1 MNYKDGFLQSDGVSK
16 AEILNH
22 QFSSVV
28 TEEDTNNIPS
38 KGKSP
43 SQTCLKSQPVK
54 QESANFQ
61 SLRPDKTAGPGSIP
75 AFILK
80 TAADELA
87 PVLKRIFQLCLD
99 LGQVPSDWKDVN
111 IVPIFKKGN
120 RHQPANYRPVSLA
133 SIISKLLEHIIH
145 SSSMQHSDGHRILS
159 HAQQGFKKKRSC
171 KAQLPTTLPP
181 STLPRT

>member
-22 QFSSVV
+22 QFNSVV

-87 PVLKRIFQLCLD
+87 PVLTRIFQLSLD
-99 LGQVPSDWKDVN
+99 LGMQLPSDRKGAN

-120 RHQPANYRPVSLA
+120 RHQPAYRPMSLT
-133 SIISKLLEHIIH
+133 SIISKTLEHCIH
-145 SSSMQHSDGHRILS
+145 SSSIQDFNGH
-159 HAQQGFKKKRSC
+159 
-171 KAQLPTTLPP
+171 
-181 STLPRT
+181 